1 MYAGRSSSALGEIV
15 KTSTQT
21 STAATLTSNP
31 LPPVASF
38 RIYAQDIVFTVT
50 IAPGA
55 GNTTGE
61 SVTLYD
67 GATSLGCY
75 PECLWNSYL
84 QLRPKYRAY
93 TTERLAYDQRGLSG

>member
-1 MYAGRSSSALGEIV
+1 LLVADFNGDGKPLLAQGAHSIVAVYSGDSVYAGSSSSALGEIV

-67 GATSLGCY
+67 GA
-75 PECLWNSYL
+75 
-84 QLRPKYRAY
+84 
-93 TTERLAYDQRGLSG
+93 